1 MSEPLSPAA
10 SVKRR
15 RRPAL
20 SCEQC
25 RRRKV
30 KCDRNHPCGQCLQVK
45 SGACVYEPSR
55 PVGVSRRTRDTAAP
69 ASFPGKSS
77 TGIPTRV
84 QGTPSSLSTNVTSV
98 GVSPSS
104 AYLSNA
110 TLPSS
115 YNSSIGGSAESHQDE
130 TPRNK
135 DLLDRI
141 RKLEAELAISK
152 SERTNNV
159 PSPIPSAAPKKLKAT
174 VSKTRFLGGSH
185 WMYSHGAV
193 CHNFWLS
200 LGAKL
205 TFAV

>member
-30 KCDRNHPCGQCLQVK
+30 KCDRNHPCGQCLQTEIA
-45 SGACVYEPSR
+45 SCAYDPGP
-55 PVGVSRRTRDTAAP
+55 PVGVSRRTRDTVVP
-69 ASFPGKSS
+69 ASSPSKSS
-77 TGIPTRV
+77 TGIPNRV
-84 QGTPSSLSTNVTSV
+84 RSIPSSLCAHVSSV
-98 GVSPSS
+98 GLSPSS
-104 AYLSNA
+104 ANLSNA
-110 TLPSS
+110 THPSS
-115 YNSSIGGSAESHQDE
+115 YSSPVVERAGSYQEE

-141 RKLEAELAISK
+141 RNLEAQLAISK
-152 SERTNNV
+152 SEGTANLT
-159 PSPIPSAAPKKLKAT
+159 SPIPNAPPKKLSGT
-174 VSKTRFLGGSH
+174 ISKTRFFGGSH

-193 CHNFWLS
+193 CFHFS
-200 LGAKL
+200 
-205 TFAV
+205 